1 MSAGPENPVGPDGIP
16 DPELSALPGADE
28 PGWYEDDDPELGV
41 SAWEA
46 PGPGVPVWETRD
58 LHDPCDDDPAQGALF
73 ADGGWADAL
82 APDPVLATLVDLVQ
96 REGLGKL
103 DDDQLTG
110 VLQAANRLAA
120 WSAAAKLTAVAAL
133 AARREQAGRA
143 SGDWRPFDHADDE
156 IAVALT
162 LTRRSAGRLL
172 DLALELDRL
181 PLTRAALA
189 AGLIDERRAEVIA
202 EELAGLDDADAAAVE
217 KLIIGAAPG
226 LTTGQLR
233 ALARRAVL
241 SADPKAARRRKE
253 AALKDAR
260 VEMFPE
266 NAGTAALAGRDLPP
280 AAALAADKHLTA
292 LAQAMKAAG
301 RPGTLDILRAWAYLH
316 LLSGRPAATLIS
328 AAQQNPAT
336 GQATSGQATPGQ
348 ATPGPA
354 GNQPPGD
361 TSGGPAAGMPGGPA
375 GGASGTAGGGPQGEP
390 YGGTGP
396 LEMASGPDAGT
407 HFPSASGSQACDA
420 PWPTPDGIPPSL
432 GLRGT
437 VNLTMPLSAW
447 LDWTESPGDVPGYG
461 PVDAEDSR
469 ALAGQLARTPG
480 NQWCVTLTD
489 PAGHPVAHACARHG
503 PGGKTSRGDPSLV
516 GPSLV
521 GLGDRAGP
529 ATPNP
534 GTPSPPGAPFPRPR
548 GPTTARS
555 RGPTTAASASP
566 VPDWLRGLAFST
578 LEAGT
583 CTHPRQSGG
592 YQPGPAMRHLIHIR
606 NPTCTGPG
614 CRRAA
619 TRCDLDHVI
628 PYHQGGICQP
638 R

>member
-1 MSAGPENPVGPDGIP
+1 MPTTLGTTGDPAWEVPD
-16 DPELSALPGADE
+16 
-28 PGWYEDDDPELGV
+28 LGV
-41 SAWEA
+41 PAGASAD
-46 PGPGVPVWETRD
+46 P
-58 LHDPCDDDPAQGALF
+58 HDPSGGDLPQGAAF

-120 WSAAAKLTAVAAL
+120 WCAAQKLTAVSAL

-162 LTRRSAGRLL
+162 LTRRSAVRLL
-172 DLALELDRL
+172 DLALELDRF

-253 AALKDAR
+253 AALQDAR

-266 NAGTAALAGRDLPP
+266 SAGTAALAGRDLPP
-280 AAALAADKHLTA
+280 AAVLAADKHLTA

-316 LLSGRPAATLIS
+316 LLSGKPAATLIS
-328 AAQQNPAT
+328 AAQQN
-336 GQATSGQATPGQ
+336 ATPGD
-348 ATPGPA
+348 AAPGGPGTPG
-354 GNQPPGD
+354 G
-361 TSGGPAAGMPGGPA
+361 TPGGPA
-375 GGASGTAGGGPQGEP
+375 GGAPGTARGGPPSEP
-390 YGGTGP
+390 SGGTGPHGEPSGGTGPHGEPFGGTSP

-407 HFPSASGSQACDA
+407 HFPAAGSQACDA
-420 PWPTPDGIPPSL
+420 PWPAPDGIPASM

-437 VNLTMPLSAW
+437 VNLTMVTRSSYHRYHEDPDGKDTAGGRAGSTRAGCLPLS
-447 LDWTESPGDVPGYG
+447 SSG
-461 PVDAEDSR
+461 
-469 ALAGQLARTPG
+469 AG
-480 NQWCVTLTD
+480 
-489 PAGHPVAHACARHG
+489 
-503 PGGKTSRGDPSLV
+503 
-516 GPSLV
+516 
-521 GLGDRAGP
+521 
-529 ATPNP
+529 
-534 GTPSPPGAPFPRPR
+534 
-548 GPTTARS
+548 
-555 RGPTTAASASP
+555 SA
-566 VPDWLRGLAFST
+566 
-578 LEAGT
+578 
-583 CTHPRQSGG
+583 
-592 YQPGPAMRHLIHIR
+592 
-606 NPTCTGPG
+606 
-614 CRRAA
+614 
-619 TRCDLDHVI
+619 
-628 PYHQGGICQP
+628 
-638 R
+638 